1 MNRLLVDLSDCA
13 VRKAVLDLRR
23 PADLRYLGDTL
34 SALKRVG
41 HMATRLV
48 TLVIDN
54 SVRLSRCVRT
64 AFFSASEMYGCGV
77 SYATLEHLNSFCNFS

>member
-64 AFFSASEMYGCGV
+64 ALFFRFRDVRMRSLVCDSRA
-77 SYATLEHLNSFCNFS
+77 LE